1 MAGNL
6 GHFVLL
12 YALDVVVGQR
22 PRVDP
27 IPYWYC
33 TIHYCRALLPHQ
45 AMRPQAPVAAQCRP
59 VLVGIARRWIRLR
72 VESHVA
78 GVCGKDHAG
87 LVTTPARRS
96 ARMSSRWHR
105 SSRVSCL

>member
-27 IPYWYC
+27 IPYWYD
-33 TIHYCRALLPHQ
+33 TLRYC
-45 AMRPQAPVAAQCRP
+45 PVARCPIERCD
-59 VLVGIARRWIRLR
+59 RR
-72 VESHVA
+72 
-78 GVCGKDHAG
+78 
-87 LVTTPARRS
+87 RRS
-96 ARMSSRWHR
+96 
-105 SSRVSCL
+105 VDPF